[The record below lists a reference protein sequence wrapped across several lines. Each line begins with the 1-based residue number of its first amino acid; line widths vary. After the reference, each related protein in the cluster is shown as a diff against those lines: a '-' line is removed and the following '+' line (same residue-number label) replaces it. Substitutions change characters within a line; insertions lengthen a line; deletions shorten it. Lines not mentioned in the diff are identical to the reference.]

1 MDEVTVLLLAKMA
14 LRILDL
20 LNRAAAGEEV
30 TDAEID
36 AALGRAD
43 AADAAWQNANTNKEY
58 LR

>member
-1 MDEVTVLLLAKMA
+1 MDEMKVLLLAKMA

-36 AALGRAD
+36 AALDRAN
-43 AADAAWQNANTNKEY
+43 AADAAWQDANTKEVPSV
-58 LR
+58 